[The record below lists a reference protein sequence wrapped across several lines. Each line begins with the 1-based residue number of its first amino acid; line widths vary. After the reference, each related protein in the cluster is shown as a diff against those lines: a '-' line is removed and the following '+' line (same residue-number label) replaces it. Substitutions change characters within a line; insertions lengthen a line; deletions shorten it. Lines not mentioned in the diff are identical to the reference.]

1 MSLKKILFIVVAFG
15 IGYSASQMS
24 KVGHSVSRQPA
35 AIRKSFDLTNLHG
48 KALDSASKNTLLE
61 GIQIAKQSCSFEME
75 LRDFIFATNIGGESQ
90 ACDEYSQVVMV
101 FEGAG
106 SGVNG
111 EPAQLTVTADCH
123 ASRDLSKIEAIKIPL
138 NFVYSEKPEDTE
150 IDLRDNYKVHLKL
163 LNISD
168 TWPRQWNLV
177 EIRLQNPSNNQNMF
191 IGRADIQNFLGQ
203 PLVVAY

>member
-1 MSLKKILFIVVAFG
+1 MKFKNIALVVVAFG
-15 IGYSASQMS
+15 VAFYFSIGS
-24 KVGHSVSRQPA
+24 KIGGSTSRIPA
-35 AIRKSFDLTNLHG
+35 AVRKSFDLTNLHG
-48 KALDSASKNTLLE
+48 KALDTASKNALLE
-61 GIQIAKQSCSFEME
+61 GIQIAKQSWGLEME
-75 LRDFIFATNIGGESQ
+75 LGHFIFASSSGGEAQ
-90 ACDEYSQVVMV
+90 ACDEYSQVIMI

-123 ASRDLSKIEAIKIPL
+123 ASRDLAKIEAIKIPL

-177 EIRLQNPSNNQNMF
+177 EIRLQDPVDNQNMF
-191 IGRADIQNFLGQ
+191 IGRADIQNFLGH
-203 PLVVAY
+203 PLVVSY

>member
-1 MSLKKILFIVVAFG
+1 MSVKKFAFIAVAFG
-15 IGYSASQMS
+15 VGYYASQMS
-24 KVGHSVSRQPA
+24 TVGQSVSRQPA

-61 GIQIAKQSCSFEME
+61 GIQIAKQSWGLEME
-75 LRDFIFATNIGGESQ
+75 LGHFIFADQQGGESQ
-90 ACDEYSQVVMV
+90 ACDEYSQVIMV

-111 EPAQLTVTADCH
+111 EPAQLTVTADCK

-177 EIRLQNPSNNQNMF
+177 EIRLQGSNNNQNMF
-191 IGRADIQNFLGQ
+191 IGRADIQNYLGH

>member
-1 MSLKKILFIVVAFG
+1 MKFKKIALIVVAFG
-15 IGYSASQMS
+15 VGYYFSIASH
-24 KVGHSVSRQPA
+24 VGSTVSRVPA
-35 AIRKSFDLTNLHG
+35 AVRKSFDLTSLHG
-48 KALDSASKNTLLE
+48 KALDSASKNALLE
-61 GIQIAKQSCSFEME
+61 GIQIAKQNWGFEME
-75 LRDFIFATNIGGESQ
+75 LGHFIFANNSGGESQ
-90 ACDEYSQVVMV
+90 ACDEYSQVIMV

-177 EIRLQNPSNNQNMF
+177 EIRLQDPENNQNMF
-191 IGRADIQNFLGQ
+191 IGRADIQSFLGH
-203 PLVVAY
+203 PLVVSY

>member
-1 MSLKKILFIVVAFG
+1 MSLKKFGFIIGAFG
-15 IGYSASQMS
+15 VGYYASQIS
-24 KVGHSVSRQPA
+24 SVGQSVSRQPA
-35 AIRKSFDLTNLHG
+35 AVRKSFDLTNLHG

-61 GIQIAKQSCSFEME
+61 GIQIAKQSWGLEME
-75 LRDFIFATNIGGESQ
+75 LGHFIFADQSGSESQ
-90 ACDEYSQVVMV
+90 ACDEYTQVVMV
-101 FEGAG
+101 FEGAD

-111 EPAQLTVTADCH
+111 EPAQLTVTADCK
-123 ASRDLSKIEAIKIPL
+123 ASRDLAKIEAIKIPL

-177 EIRLQNPSNNQNMF
+177 EIRLQDPSNKQNLF
-191 IGRADIQNFLGQ
+191 VGRADIQNFLGH
-203 PLVVAY
+203 PLVVSY